1 MRAVETDYLVVG
13 AGASGMA
20 FADTLVAHTDAEV
33 VLVDRRHRPGG
44 HWLDAYPF
52 VRLHQPSAYYG
63 VESRP
68 LGHDRIDGH
77 GPNAGFYERAGA
89 AEICDYYSRVLDE
102 NLLPTGRV
110 RFFGMSDH
118 RGGDGDGQVVVSLL
132 DGSETV
138 VKPRRKIVDA
148 TYVQSEIPSRHVPGF
163 TVEASVTLVPPNG
176 LVDLGEPAD
185 RFTVIGAGKTA
196 IDTCVWLLEAGVD
209 PDRIRWVRG
218 RDPWQFDRT
227 FTQPLDLVG
236 SYMRL
241 QARWVE
247 AAAAAEDGHDFAR
260 RLEDAG
266 MFVRIDPSVEPMAF
280 RGATVSLREIDALRT
295 IEQVVRARR
304 VHSIGRTTVTTDA
317 GEVPGSLHEVYVDCT
332 AAGVP
337 AAVARPVFE
346 PGRITIQYVGVG
358 FLPWCAATIGFVE
371 STGLDDEEK
380 NRLCPPV
387 VFSGDVADLARLAH
401 PAMQGQVARVRHET
415 VGPWNTA
422 SRLNPGR
429 AALDHIDEAD
439 VADSLAFM
447 IEHTRDALEN
457 LERTATVAAR
467 PR

>member
-1 MRAVETDYLVVG
+1 MREVETDYLVVG

-68 LGHDRIDGH
+68 LGRDRIDEH
-77 GPNAGFYERAGA
+77 GPNAGFYERASA

-110 RFFGMSDH
+110 RFFGMSDY
-118 RGGDGDGQVVVSLL
+118 RGGNGDGHLVVSLL

-138 VKPRRKIVDA
+138 VTPRRKIVDA

-163 TVEASVTLVPPNG
+163 TVEPGVTLVPPNG
-176 LVDLGEPAD
+176 LVDLAEPAD

-236 SYMRL
+236 SIHASSGALGRGGVVRRGRPRL
-241 QARWVE
+241 RATARGCRDVRADRPLGR
-247 AAAAAEDGHDFAR
+247 AAGISR
-260 RLEDAG
+260 RHC
-266 MFVRIDPSVEPMAF
+266 EPA
-280 RGATVSLREIDALRT
+280 REIDALRT
-295 IEQVVRARR
+295 IEHVVRARR
-304 VHSIGRTTVTTDA
+304 VASIGRTTVMTDA
-317 GEVPGSLHEVYVDCT
+317 GDVPGGAHEVYVDCT

-337 AAVARPVFE
+337 AAAAATGVRAGPDHDPVRLRGLPAVVRRHDRIRRVDRPRRRGEEPALPARRLLRRRGRSGAARLRRDAG
-346 PGRITIQYVGVG
+346 PGR
-358 FLPWCAATIGFVE
+358 
-371 STGLDDEEK
+371 SS
-380 NRLCPPV
+380 PPRD
-387 VFSGDVADLARLAH
+387 SRAR
-401 PAMQGQVARVRHET
+401 GT
-415 VGPWNTA
+415 
-422 SRLNPGR
+422 
-429 AALDHIDEAD
+429 
-439 VADSLAFM
+439 
-447 IEHTRDALEN
+447 
-457 LERTATVAAR
+457 
-467 PR
+467 PRRG

>member
-1 MRAVETDYLVVG
+1 VNVVAFRGMREVETDYLVVG

-63 VESRP
+63 VESLP
-68 LGHDRIDGH
+68 LGHDRIDEH
-77 GPNAGFYERAGA
+77 GVNAGFYERAGA

-118 RGGDGDGQVVVSLL
+118 RGGDGDGQLVVSLL

-163 TVEASVTLVPPNG
+163 TVEPGVTLVPPNG

-247 AAAAAEDGHDFAR
+247 AAAAAEDGRDFAR

-266 MFVRIDPSVEPMAF
+266 MFVRINPSVEPLAF
-280 RGATVSLREIDALRT
+280 RGATVSAREIDAL
-295 IEQVVRARR
+295 A
-304 VHSIGRTTVTTDA
+304 
-317 GEVPGSLHEVYVDCT
+317 HEVYGGRKRK
-332 AAGVP
+332 AA
-337 AAVARPVFE
+337 
-346 PGRITIQYVGVG
+346 
-358 FLPWCAATIGFVE
+358 
-371 STGLDDEEK
+371 
-380 NRLCPPV
+380 
-387 VFSGDVADLARLAH
+387 
-401 PAMQGQVARVRHET
+401 
-415 VGPWNTA
+415 
-422 SRLNPGR
+422 
-429 AALDHIDEAD
+429 
-439 VADSLAFM
+439 
-447 IEHTRDALEN
+447 
-457 LERTATVAAR
+457 
-467 PR
+467 